1 MGKKSKRKK
10 GEATLGIRARNGIG
24 SQPQQRQSRPN
35 DDDDDDCAAAMA
47 MEEEV
52 RSMKTSDIKS
62 ELESRGISTRAVIKR
77 GELIHAL
84 VLARKEGMALPP
96 NGMSESTQQP
106 SVSMQQRQRLGNE
119 CSHGS
124 GPALGR
130 LTTKGKFFLAAFE
143 ENLHEFSHKIVSNDI
158 LRAVC
163 ESNPTRFW
171 VELME
176 AGLLNPRYPGNCRP
190 DYRNRDECYN
200 LIALLVFKGTHF
212 LLQAERC
219 DQESHRKTNI
229 LLAGFAA
236 HTAQY
241 VEENSRSKSGDLN
254 MLTFSSK
261 GGGLW
266 HIKERETVEF
276 IHSRNGCNCLKVI
289 TQTSGRKPRQLLPR
303 QPPSLQQQQG
313 FDLEQTMIDQ
323 IDSLTLGRAEIL
335 IPDGAT
341 CYFCLDELDEAG
353 MPLVRDCSCRGD
365 SAGFAHLS
373 CIVQYAKQKC
383 KLAQGTDL
391 SSYLEPWITCLG
403 CKQMYQ
409 NQLSHDLT
417 SALLSFTETTY
428 GYPGNCDS
436 DKLRIMIALREN
448 ITTAISSTR
457 STKIVDGDI
466 ASKSNENTKM
476 DCEMLIKKLMSMV
489 DEMKKEKHMSGWVY
503 TPPTSLE
510 YKFYELLS
518 GFEARGYKFL
528 ARQPP
533 SLQQQQGFDLEQ
545 TMIDQIDS
553 LTLGRAEIL
562 IPDGAT
568 CYFCLDELDEAGMPL
583 VRDCSCRGDSAG
595 FAHLSCIVQYAKQKC
610 KLAQGTD
617 LSSYLEPWIT
627 CLGCKQMYQNQL
639 SHDLTSALLSFT
651 ETTYGYPGNCDSD
664 KLRIMIALREN
675 ITTAIS
681 STRSTKIVDGDIA
694 SKSNENTKMDCEMLI
709 KKLMSMVDEMKK
721 EKHMSGWVYTPPT
734 SLEYKFYEL
743 LSGFEAR
750 GYKFL
755 AEVSAIDN
763 STEAG
768 FKTSIAYYERARTI
782 YYQLGMNADA
792 ELMDAIIVVYR
803 ANLAEFE
810 GGDGKLTAS
819 VAYEMAKSFYERSL
833 ESSDPTSLKSIEA
846 GLMYGPALAKKG
858 APFSIEGERLV
869 MKLTADSRRVHGPA
883 HEWTLRADKALK
895 KCRKRFVFV
904 LPDDWKGMLDKT
916 LIQEADMFQA
926 LRYDSDLNVCVV
938 TGPITMPTRC
948 QDQEEIRHVA
958 IDLILPCPGCPVIC
972 HGLVTA
978 LTAYGLENAAHLN
991 GKLGAVKSFR
1001 SGALQVV
1008 VHFENQ
1014 SRMPAVVKTENLRIA
1029 FDLPSEDP
1037 SANDPRVK
1045 TFFDVGEKDE
1055 PQGKILSRTDSVKYE
1070 GDDASV
1076 PRDIRL
1082 KLEDARK
1089 HYAYMI
1095 KSFGLTS
1102 QETVGPCV
1110 EYTQYLLRAHR
1121 NIEAERILSKMVT
1134 SCRRVNGP
1142 EHDITRMAEAALE
1155 ACKSRFVHVMH
1166 RTGSFLALRSENDKC
1181 VVTDPIR
1188 EDDERTFHVAFDLIL
1203 PFKGCPVKCHGLVSA
1218 SYLNGEVGEV
1228 RGYHENKN
1236 GIRLK
1241 VRFENKSYHPVM
1253 VKPANLRI
1261 VFELPKSSRVE

>member
-200 LIALLVFKGTHF
+200 LIALLVSKGTHF

-341 CYFCLDELDEAG
+341 CYLCLGDGLDEAG
-353 MPLVRDCSCRGD
+353 VPLVRDCSCRGD

-436 DKLRIMIALREN
+436 DKLRIMIAL
-448 ITTAISSTR
+448 
-457 STKIVDGDI
+457 
-466 ASKSNENTKM
+466 
-476 DCEMLIKKLMSMV
+476 
-489 DEMKKEKHMSGWVY
+489 W
-503 TPPTSLE
+503 
-510 YKFYELLS
+510 
-518 GFEARGYKFL
+518 
-528 ARQPP
+528 
-533 SLQQQQGFDLEQ
+533 
-545 TMIDQIDS
+545 
-553 LTLGRAEIL
+553 
-562 IPDGAT
+562 
-568 CYFCLDELDEAGMPL
+568 
-583 VRDCSCRGDSAG
+583 
-595 FAHLSCIVQYAKQKC
+595 
-610 KLAQGTD
+610 
-617 LSSYLEPWIT
+617 
-627 CLGCKQMYQNQL
+627 
-639 SHDLTSALLSFT
+639 
-651 ETTYGYPGNCDSD
+651 
-664 KLRIMIALREN
+664 EN

-846 GLMYGPALAKKG
+846 GLMYGPALVKKG

-1014 SRMPAVVKTENLRIA
+1014 SQMPAVVKTENLRIA